1 MRSIFPVKSQRVNCD
16 EAKDMRKVSG
26 NYRYITN
33 RSIRGKSGQ
42 AGNIAIRVP
51 KGSDIADVR
60 YRCPECQH
68 TEMTQQEW
76 RRPFSVK
83 CSKCGFLIRVPRLKD
98 EIKKDKHKARS

>member
-1 MRSIFPVKSQRVNCD
+1 
-16 EAKDMRKVSG
+16 MRKVSG

-33 RSIRGKSGQ
+33 RSIAGSSGR

-51 KGSDIADVR
+51 NGSDTADVR

-68 TEMTQQEW
+68 TELTKQEW
-76 RRPFSVK
+76 KRPFSVK

-98 EIKKDKHKARS
+98 EIRKDKLRARA